1 MISIEAFISV
11 LTIWTVAVVTPG
23 PNFFI
28 TARTATAASRLSAFF
43 VVLGI
48 CTGTMIWGM
57 SGFLGLTVLFMIS
70 PWIYL
75 VVRVAGGIYLLYLGV
90 TFLMKAYRP
99 AAKID
104 VGDGA
109 LSGAFS
115 NWRLGLITILSN
127 PKTAI
132 FVTSLFA
139 SALPPEA
146 PALSG
151 ILSVLLMVVISLI
164 WYSLVMLLFS
174 SAAVLKGYQGI
185 QRWMDGIAGTVFIGF
200 GAKLILDRSP
210 P

>member
-1 MISIEAFISV
+1 METFISV
-11 LTIWTVAVVTPG
+11 ISIWTVAVVTPG

-28 TARTATAASRLSAFF
+28 TARTATSKSRLSAFF

-48 CTGTMIWGM
+48 CTGTMIWGV

-75 VVRVAGGIYLLYLGV
+75 IVRIAGGIYLVYLGI
-90 TFLMKAYRP
+90 TFLSKAFRP
-99 AAKID
+99 
-104 VGDGA
+104 VTRTELDGGV

-146 PALSG
+146 PASSG
-151 ILSVLLMVVISLI
+151 LISVLLMVVISLI

-174 SAAVLKGYQGI
+174 SAAVAKGYQGI
-185 QRWMDGIAGTVFIGF
+185 QRWMDGIAGAVFIGF
-200 GAKLILDRSP
+200 GARLIADNSSH
-210 P
+210 